1 MTPPVAQNSFTVVVK
16 KVDTSLGINVI
27 QKGSGIFIKNLV
39 PDGPASK
46 SPRIRPGDQILAVNE
61 HPLSGLSRMKAIT
74 VLRRAEGEVTLL
86 LTRSSVTVA
95 NITAHVSLG
104 KF

>member
-46 SPRIRPGDQILAVNE
+46 SPKIRPGRNRPDQKIL
-61 HPLSGLSRMKAIT
+61 LSDWLIT
-74 VLRRAEGEVTLL
+74 SHVT
-86 LTRSSVTVA
+86 
-95 NITAHVSLG
+95 
-104 KF
+104 